1 MDNPLGR
8 RIPAPFVPP
17 LGMRVVD
24 AARTLGVSP
33 STLER
38 LTKAGE
44 IKCIKLNRAKIYPY
58 EELQRW
64 MATKACASMPQE
76 SGVNNS
82 SARGPV

>member
-1 MDNPLGR
+1 MDNLLAKGT
-8 RIPAPFVPP
+8 PALAVPP
-17 LGMRVVD
+17 LGMRVAD

-44 IKCIKLNRAKIYPY
+44 IRCIKLSRAKIYSY

-64 MATKACASMPQE
+64 MASKACAGMPT
-76 SGVNNS
+76 GVGAPDA
-82 SARGPV
+82 SARTPS

>member
-1 MDNPLGR
+1 MDNPLAK
-8 RIPAPFVPP
+8 RIPALSAPP

-24 AARTLGVSP
+24 AARTLGISP

-64 MATKACASMPQE
+64 MACKAYGAMQTGGGMAVATTSRP
-76 SGVNNS
+76 S
-82 SARGPV
+82 

>member
-1 MDNPLGR
+1 MDNPLAR
-8 RIPAPFVPP
+8 RISALPVPP
-17 LGMRVVD
+17 LGMRVAD
-24 AARTLGVSP
+24 AARTLGISP

-64 MATKACASMPQE
+64 MACKANGGMPTGGRVAGIASPRP
-76 SGVNNS
+76 S
-82 SARGPV
+82 

>member
-1 MDNPLGR
+1 MDNPLAR
-8 RIPAPFVPP
+8 RIPAPSVPP

-44 IKCIKLNRAKIYPY
+44 IRCIKLNRAKIYPY
-58 EELQRW
+58 DELQRW
-64 MATKACASMPQE
+64 MASKVGTSMP
-76 SGVNNS
+76 
-82 SARGPV
+82 

>member
-1 MDNPLGR
+1 MDNPLVR
-8 RIPAPFVPP
+8 RIPAPSVPP

-44 IKCIKLNRAKIYPY
+44 IRCIKLNRAKIYPY
-58 EELQRW
+58 DELQLW
-64 MATKACASMPQE
+64 MASKVGTSMPQG
-76 SGVNNS
+76 SGATNA
-82 SARGPV
+82 SARGPT

>member
-1 MDNPLGR
+1 MDNPLAK
-8 RIPAPFVPP
+8 RIPALSVPP

-24 AARTLGVSP
+24 AARTLGISP

-38 LTKAGE
+38 LAKAGE

-64 MATKACASMPQE
+64 MASKACAAILPGAGATE
-76 SGVNNS
+76 SL
-82 SARGPV
+82 ARRPL